1 MTDKAT
7 HIKTVEWIHYTIYLL
22 LVADLLLVSLYVY
35 NCRSVATTYI
45 YSMATI
51 YSLLLLVVVQL
62 LYILIVYIY
71 SMATIYSLLL
81 LVVVQLLYILI
92 VYIYSIVTVYTCKYC
107 WQQVRR
113 CDYEEHI
120 GRSCPDLPME
130 CVFQCGEYIVC
141 KITKQHCQQQ
151 CNIAKRI
158 QDDKCVTTCIA
169 VQETD
174 EQ

>member
-1 MTDKAT
+1 M
-7 HIKTVEWIHYTIYLL
+7 L
-22 LVADLLLVSLYVY
+22 LVADLLLVSLYII
-35 NCRSVATTYI
+35 VAQLLYIFTMYI

-71 SMATIYSLLL
+71 SM
-81 LVVVQLLYILI
+81 
-92 VYIYSIVTVYTCKYC
+92 VTVYTCKYC

-130 CVFQCGEYIVC
+130 CVFQCGEYIAR
-141 KITKQHCQQQ
+141 KKMKQHCQQQ
-151 CNIAKRI
+151 HNNPKKI
-158 QDDKCVTTCIA
+158 QDDKCVITCIA

>member
-1 MTDKAT
+1 MA
-7 HIKTVEWIHYTIYLL
+7 INIIYT
-22 LVADLLLVSLYVY
+22 
-35 NCRSVATTYI
+35 
-45 YSMATI
+45 
-51 YSLLLLVVVQL
+51 LLLLLVVQL

-81 LVVVQLLYILI
+81 LVVNQLLYILI
-92 VYIYSIVTVYTCKYC
+92 VYIHSMVTVYTCKYC

-130 CVFQCGEYIVC
+130 CVFQCGEYIAH
-141 KITKQHCQQQ
+141 KIMKQHCQQE
-151 CNIAKRI
+151 CNNAKRI
-158 QDDKCVTTCIA
+158 QDDKIVITCIA

>member
-1 MTDKAT
+1 MA
-7 HIKTVEWIHYTIYLL
+7 TIYSLLL
-22 LVADLLLVSLYVY
+22 LVIVQLLYII
-35 NCRSVATTYI
+35 I

-51 YSLLLLVVVQL
+51 YSLLLLVAVQL

-71 SMATIYSLLL
+71 SM
-81 LVVVQLLYILI
+81 
-92 VYIYSIVTVYTCKYC
+92 VTVYTCKYC

-130 CVFQCGEYIVC
+130 CVLQCGEYIAR
-141 KITKQHCQQQ
+141 KIMKQHCQQQ
-151 CNIAKRI
+151 CNNAKRI
-158 QDDKCVTTCIA
+158 DDKCVITCIA

-174 EQ
+174 EH

>member
-1 MTDKAT
+1 
-7 HIKTVEWIHYTIYLL
+7 
-22 LVADLLLVSLYVY
+22 
-35 NCRSVATTYI
+35 
-45 YSMATI
+45 MAII

-71 SMATIYSLLL
+71 SM
-81 LVVVQLLYILI
+81 
-92 VYIYSIVTVYTCKYC
+92 VTVYTCKYC

-130 CVFQCGEYIVC
+130 CVLQCGEYITR
-141 KITKQHCQQQ
+141 KIMKQHCQQQ
-151 CNIAKRI
+151 CNNAKRI
-158 QDDKCVTTCIA
+158 DYKCVITCIA

-174 EQ
+174 EH